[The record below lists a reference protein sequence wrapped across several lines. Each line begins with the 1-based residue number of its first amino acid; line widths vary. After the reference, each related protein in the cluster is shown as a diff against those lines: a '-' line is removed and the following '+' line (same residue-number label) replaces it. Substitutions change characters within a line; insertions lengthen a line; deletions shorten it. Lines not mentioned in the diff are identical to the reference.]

1 MIIYASEDYSTQIRD
16 HIPGLPADQPEQIA
30 RAESFVQGAVYCWC
44 VSRPNEE
51 FAVVHLFGNENKNW
65 QDTPLQVIYDNLAA
79 ENEDT
84 ARNNARHS
92 VGWLLKKVLH
102 YDTRRTF
109 LLTKRDL
116 HVRGINHYQWLSEAG
131 S

>member
-1 MIIYASEDYSTQIRD
+1 MIDYEREEYSRQIRD
-16 HIPGLPADQPEQIA
+16 QISGLRADQTEEAA

-65 QDTPLQVIYDNLAA
+65 QGTPLQIIYDNFAA
-79 ENEDT
+79 ENPDT
-84 ARNNARHS
+84 AWNNARHS

-102 YDTRRTF
+102 YDERRTF
-109 LLTKRDL
+109 LLTQRDL
-116 HVRGINHYQWLSEAG
+116 HVPGINHYRWLPDAES
-131 S
+131 